1 MPTEDAA
8 GKGGKGKGRGGGSK
22 KNAPPKIGAKVE
34 KLPPPTCE
42 SATAAIAAGGATL
55 AKVCK
60 FEQGQLA
67 LLQAFDSWIII
78 EQNEPLLPDVS
89 KLLAALRSVGVLDE
103 EVCTEYWTDVRTTLE
118 VAKEELITLRSQ
130 SEEALKG

>member
-42 SATAAIAAGGATL
+42 SATAAIAASGATL
-55 AKVCK
+55 AKVSK
-60 FEQGQLA
+60 FEHGQLA
-67 LLQAFDSWIII
+67 LLRAFESWIII
-78 EQNEPLLPDVS
+78 EQNEPLLSDAS
-89 KLLAALRSVGVLDE
+89 KLLDALRSAGVLDE
-103 EVCTEYWTDVRTTLE
+103 EVCTKYWTAVLSTIE
-118 VAKEELITLRSQ
+118 VAK
-130 SEEALKG
+130 